1 MIDNDYRG
9 DVGVV
14 LFNFGDEDFKG
25 KSEVGP
31 STYAISFGI
40 ISSMI
45 LSVFLSDIKKP
56 VLGLDR
62 EEPIS

>member
-31 STYAISFGI
+31 STYVISFGM
-40 ISSMI
+40 SSMI
-45 LSVFLSDIKKP
+45 LSVFLSDMKKP

>member
-31 STYAISFGI
+31 STYAISFGMP
-40 ISSMI
+40 SMI
-45 LSVFLSDIKKP
+45 LSVFLSDMKKP

-62 EEPIS
+62 DEPIS